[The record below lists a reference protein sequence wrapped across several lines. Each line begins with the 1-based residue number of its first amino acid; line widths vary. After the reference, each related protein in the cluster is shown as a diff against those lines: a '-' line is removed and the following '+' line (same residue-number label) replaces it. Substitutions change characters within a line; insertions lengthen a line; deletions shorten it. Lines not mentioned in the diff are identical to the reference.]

1 MLLDFNNKLI
11 LEWFKDISGAYDKTY
26 TLPLSL
32 NTYVFAGLT
41 LRGTKTTIEMTNP
54 IITSFQNTTVSFYAG
69 YGYGC
74 DGFIIGY

>member
-1 MLLDFNNKLI
+1 MI
-11 LEWFKDISGAYDKTY
+11 LEWFKDISGAADKTY

-41 LRGTKTTIEMTNP
+41 LRGVKTTIGMTNP
-54 IITSFQNTTVSFYAG
+54 IITSFQNTAISFCSG

-74 DGFIIGY
+74 GGFIIGY